1 MYVCWAKRWE
11 WRPEQMQEVWSPE
24 PHKSTCWN
32 HAVFSASPQCW
43 SQAKLIQRK
52 CAGPAAAPQSS
63 WDPLQP
69 AGADKSGSHSWA
81 QIKAV
86 KLTGENAAQPGVGR
100 LLLWG
105 EALRHSL
112 QTHSLTHTH
121 TYDPKDAS
129 TLFSPPSHVHVQI
142 FIFSWF
148 PPPISFN
155 WKVQKKSHLSLL
167 PISCQNNQWLPER
180 PGGADEQVRIQTW
193 LQGTATDNKWGTV
206 LGYVLQLSSLII
218 FDMYCGVYRV
228 PVKPPAIH
236 LTGWGEVLKM
246 FCKRKSNHALM
257 RVPFLIHGTILS
269 VNTCQLTDFLFPVA
283 YEKIMAMWFR
293 VNTPISINSPWSS
306 WNIRWISVF
315 ATKSCASTTDT
326 HCKKREGVKKNTK
339 IVALKIFFT
348 YVHNTAV
355 NRPWNIYFRA

>member
-1 MYVCWAKRWE
+1 MYVCWAKHWE

-24 PHKSTCWN
+24 PHKSTCWS
-32 HAVFSASPQCW
+32 HAAFSTSPQCW
-43 SQAKLIQRK
+43 SQAMLIQRK

-112 QTHSLTHTH
+112 QTHSLCLTYTHIPPKGCINFILSPVSRAH
-121 TYDPKDAS
+121 TNIYFF
-129 TLFSPPSHVHVQI
+129 LI
-142 FIFSWF
+142 F
-148 PPPISFN
+148 PPYFFQLKSI
-155 WKVQKKSHLSLL
+155 KKSHLSPL

-206 LGYVLQLSSLII
+206 LGYVLQLSKLIK
-218 FDMYCGVYRV
+218 FDMHCGVYRV

-236 LTGWGEVLKM
+236 LTGWGAQVLKT
-246 FCKRKSNHALM
+246 FCNHALM
-257 RVPFLIHGTILS
+257 RVPFLIHGAILS

-293 VNTPISINSPWSS
+293 VNTPININSPWSS
-306 WNIRWISVF
+306 WNIRRISDF
-315 ATKSCASTTDT
+315 PTKSCVSTADT
-326 HCKKREGVKKNTK
+326 HC
-339 IVALKIFFT
+339 
-348 YVHNTAV
+348 
-355 NRPWNIYFRA
+355 